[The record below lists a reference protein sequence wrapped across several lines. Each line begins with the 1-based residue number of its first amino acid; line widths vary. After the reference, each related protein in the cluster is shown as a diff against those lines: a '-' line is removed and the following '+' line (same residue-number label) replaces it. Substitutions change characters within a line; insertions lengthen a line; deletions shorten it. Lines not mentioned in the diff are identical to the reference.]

1 MLLLW
6 FLFAHAET
14 LYAAEAVEAVRW
26 PDVTAVSLR
35 LAPGD
40 EVEVLV
46 RDGGKV
52 RVRRGTDFGWV
63 AESALRPEPPAVEPP
78 PVEGAPPSTEPP
90 PSP

>member
-1 MLLLW
+1 MYLLW
-6 FLFAHAET
+6 FLLAHAET
-14 LYAAEAVEAVRW
+14 LYAVGAVEAVRW
-26 PDVTAVSLR
+26 PDATAVSLR

-63 AESALRPEPPAVEPP
+63 AEAALQAEPPAVEPP
-78 PVEGAPPSTEPP
+78 PAEGAPPPTEPP